1 MPGSSTHSLDRAA
14 RVVRRH
20 RDGSGEAPLRYR
32 NIRHSPKLLI
42 STDVAGILGEVMS
55 RLGYASMR
63 DEGDEIVA
71 QASE

>member
-1 MPGSSTHSLDRAA
+1 MI
-14 RVVRRH
+14 RRQ
-20 RDGSGEAPLRYR
+20 RDGSGEAPLRSR

-55 RLGYASMR
+55 RLLGYASMR

-71 QASE
+71 QGSE